1 MRISNLMIGARLG
14 IAFGTLCVLIT
25 SVGVAGA
32 VAMHT
37 LKRDLDVITKVNN
50 TKNEL
55 IVTLRQQVHITNRVS
70 RTIIILDDIGAK
82 NKEALKISA
91 ARASYD
97 SAWKQLQSFE
107 PTAEER
113 RLRAAIELTG
123 NAAMAINEK
132 LLALGLSQ
140 RDADARGLLL
150 TQVIPLNTAWLKA
163 LNDSAD
169 FQLRASLA
177 RVESA
182 GTTFGRGLWWIGLIA
197 LGAVMFAAWAGWFI
211 SRTITLP
218 IHYAREC
225 ALRMAGGDLTRQVER
240 RKGFDGKDE
249 TSELI
254 AAMQTM
260 HDSLCDMVAS
270 VHANASGVASAA
282 EQIAMGNLDLSNRTE
297 VQAANLEETAATMD
311 QLTATVRGN
320 SASTVQAATLASG
333 AGSVA
338 GKGGRVMHDVV
349 QTMSGIDAS
358 SKKIAEIIGVID
370 SIAFQTNIL
379 ALNAAVEAARA
390 GEQGRGFAVVA
401 AEVRSLAQ
409 RSAGAARE
417 IKSLIHASVDQ
428 VGAGTALVR
437 QAGTTMAEIVTA
449 IDHVNLIMGEI
460 QTSTREQTDGISQV
474 GQAVGEM
481 DRATQQNAALVEQ
494 SAAAA
499 ASLNRQAKAMM
510 EVVGRFRLGTA

>member
-177 RVESA
+177 RVETA

-225 ALRMAGGDLTRQVER
+225 ALRMAGGDLTRRVER

-358 SKKIAEIIGVID
+358 SKKIAEIIG
-370 SIAFQTNIL
+370 
-379 ALNAAVEAARA
+379 
-390 GEQGRGFAVVA
+390 
-401 AEVRSLAQ
+401 
-409 RSAGAARE
+409 AARE